1 MTFRPVPTTPSA
13 HSFQLLIKHLLET
26 PLISAP
32 DQEIIYRDQHRYT
45 YRDFYRRIHQLANA
59 LAGAG
64 VGPGSTVA
72 VMDWDSHRYLECFF
86 AIPMMGAVLHT
97 INIRLSPDQ
106 LIYTINHAEDDVI
119 LVSEEFL
126 PLLESVK
133 DQFETAKKIILIS
146 DSGQTPETGLSLDG
160 EYESMVTG
168 ADTEYGF
175 PDFDENT
182 MATTFYTTGTT
193 GLPKGVYFSHR
204 QLMLHTYGMMANNSA
219 FASQVHINSEDVYM
233 PITPMFH
240 VHAWGVPYVMT
251 LMGAKQVY
259 PGRYE
264 PEMLLKLLVKE
275 KVTVSHC
282 VPTIMHMLVSSPAIK
297 QFDLSGWKVIIGGSA
312 LPRGMCKAALDL
324 GINIFAAYG
333 MSETCPL
340 LTAAL
345 LKPKMLDWSEEEQ
358 IKVRCRTGRPAIN
371 VYLRIQGPDG
381 QFLPHDGQS
390 TGEVV
395 VRSPWL
401 TQGYLKDAEKS
412 EELWRDGW
420 LHTGDIGYV
429 DEEGYLQ
436 ITDRLKDVIKTGGE
450 WISSLELED
459 IISQHEAV
467 SESAAIGVPDDKWGE
482 RPLVMVVL
490 KPDYQGKVTEDELK
504 NFFMS
509 FVEKGEIPKYG
520 VPDTIQIV
528 DEIPKTSV
536 GKINKKELRARF
548 SG

>member
-86 AIPMMGAVLHT
+86 GVPMLGAVLHT

-133 DQFETAKKIILIS
+133 DQFETAKKLILIS

-312 LPRGMCKAALDL
+312 LPRGLCKEALAL
-324 GINIFAAYG
+324 GINIYAAYG
-333 MSETCPL
+333 
-340 LTAAL
+340 
-345 LKPKMLDWSEEEQ
+345 
-358 IKVRCRTGRPAIN
+358 
-371 VYLRIQGPDG
+371 
-381 QFLPHDGQS
+381 
-390 TGEVV
+390 
-395 VRSPWL
+395 
-401 TQGYLKDAEKS
+401 
-412 EELWRDGW
+412 
-420 LHTGDIGYV
+420 
-429 DEEGYLQ
+429 
-436 ITDRLKDVIKTGGE
+436 
-450 WISSLELED
+450 
-459 IISQHEAV
+459 
-467 SESAAIGVPDDKWGE
+467 
-482 RPLVMVVL
+482 
-490 KPDYQGKVTEDELK
+490 
-504 NFFMS
+504 
-509 FVEKGEIPKYG
+509 
-520 VPDTIQIV
+520 
-528 DEIPKTSV
+528 
-536 GKINKKELRARF
+536 
-548 SG
+548 